1 MCECGNWPSMTG
13 DVWCGPLSVLLVCFD
28 DGASCVQA
36 LRQTERF
43 VLRTDADVW
52 TGAYPLSPT
61 LSALF
66 FCSLCSLVWVEV
78 QRVWRVSYVLLPVFL
93 PNI

>member
-1 MCECGNWPSMTG
+1 MCECGNLPSMTG
-13 DVWCGPLSVLLVCFD
+13 DVWCGPPNMPLVCFD
-28 DGASCVQA
+28 DGASYVQV

-52 TGAYPLSPT
+52 TDAYPLSPM

-66 FCSLCSLVWVEV
+66 FCSRCSLVWVEV
-78 QRVWRVSYVLLPVFL
+78 QCVWHVSYVLLPVFL